1 MTNAELVKEIN
12 KLKTK
17 LHQKDLEIAELIH
30 MNREVDKMMDVVF
43 KGVLYDQVDQ
53 KWWNKLFG

>member
-1 MTNAELVKEIN
+1 MTNAELIKEIK
-12 KLKTK
+12 KLRTK